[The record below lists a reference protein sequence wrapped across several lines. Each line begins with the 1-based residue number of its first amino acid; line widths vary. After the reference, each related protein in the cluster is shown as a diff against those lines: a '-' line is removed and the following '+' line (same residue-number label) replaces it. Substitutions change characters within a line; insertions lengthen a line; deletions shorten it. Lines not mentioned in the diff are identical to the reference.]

1 MSMPGEDERSLTVT
15 VVETV
20 DEALRRT
27 RRLIVEAGGNIVA
40 ADSGSLTGYIRNR
53 RKPSWTKT
61 IAVAAFGVVPA
72 VLYRTWGTRDS
83 NDSFLFEFFEDE
95 TDTVVRCAG
104 HGDGLVFV
112 GRVLD
117 ALEDDAGV
125 AYWGTAA
132 QRWAEIPRSTSQ
144 ELWTALYDDDAEFER
159 SLKDLEVLLAEVGL
173 SPAQL
178 THEQVDLIADSAWS
192 SAPQKLLPE
201 AASELATQ
209 LMNCEGTPNDG

>member
-1 MSMPGEDERSLTVT
+1 MSMPDEDKRSLSVT
-15 VVETV
+15 LVETV

-27 RRLIVEAGGNIVA
+27 RRLIIEAGGNIVA
-40 ADSGSLTGYIRNR
+40 ADSGSLTGYVHNR

-61 IAVAAFGVVPA
+61 IAVGALGVVPA

-83 NDSFLFEFFEDE
+83 NDSFLFEFFANE

-117 ALEDDAGV
+117 ALEDEAGV

-144 ELWTALYDDDAEFER
+144 ELWTALYDNDAEFER
-159 SLKDLEVLLAEVGL
+159 SLKDLEVLLTKVGL
-173 SPAQL
+173 SAAQL

-201 AASELATQ
+201 AASELAAQ
-209 LMNCEGTPNDG
+209 LLLGEETPSDG